1 MALDT
6 GGETF
11 SYDPFTPEVMRDPH
25 PFYRVLRRDH
35 PAYYAPQYDAFFFS
49 RFDDIV
55 EMLSYSDNTFLE
67 SEGSLPTPAIL
78 RTHNQG
84 APPVPPAEPYLGAN
98 RLGMPVYGEVRAA
111 HVGPIM
117 PRGLGDLEAFIR
129 ERAETR
135 LDQLLPTGRFNLTR
149 DYGGFVS
156 AGVMMKLLGLPLERA
171 EEALDAVNEGARTD
185 PESGGFDSQAV
196 AAQAIE
202 MMLPYVEARF
212 AAGADGAV
220 PMVDGLIRY
229 RYNGRSLTPPEVAQ
243 SSVCAFIGGVE
254 TVPKITAHGLME
266 LANHPGQ
273 LAAVRAGLPGSLRS
287 TVEEMIRFC
296 APAQWFMRTAQKPV
310 TIAGQ
315 PIRPGQRAFYLVGSA
330 LRDERE
336 FAAPDEF
343 HWDRDIRRT
352 LAFGHGVH
360 FCIGFHL
367 ARLEIRIMVEVFLK
381 RVPEFSF
388 DMAAANRPPSSFQW
402 GWNTLPVV
410 IGPKAK
416 LRQ

>member
-1 MALDT
+1 
-6 GGETF
+6 
-11 SYDPFTPEVMRDPH
+11 
-25 PFYRVLRRDH
+25 
-35 PAYYAPQYDAFFFS
+35 
-49 RFDDIV
+49 
-55 EMLSYSDNTFLE
+55 
-67 SEGSLPTPAIL
+67 
-78 RTHNQG
+78 
-84 APPVPPAEPYLGAN
+84 
-98 RLGMPVYGEVRAA
+98 MPVYGEVRAA